1 MRGIV
6 RKKDVIEAI
15 HKEFDEIL
23 NLDESGEYIAGMVEE
38 VVKYMPPVNP
48 WSAVRTILEEL
59 EHGNEKLNINY
70 YDAKARIKAISKIAE
85 SDQTSKQKVDGIKPL
100 AGLEVGE

>member
-1 MRGIV
+1 MWGIV

-59 EHGNEKLNINY
+59 EHENEKLNVNY
-70 YDAKARIKAISKIAE
+70 CDAIARIKAINKIVK
-85 SDQTSKQKVDGIKPL
+85 SNQTPKQKIDGVKPL
-100 AGLEVGE
+100 SEPGG